1 MTEEIDDRLSTIPE
15 DMRKPREKDVLKQIP
30 VRLHVHDHALIKV
43 MLKKDR
49 MSLQKFIGYCVKG
62 FLDGDP
68 NMLRMIKSYRELEVI
83 PRDVKDKH
91 VLSHR
96 ERQHILDEIEKGTT

>member
-1 MTEEIDDRLSTIPE
+1 MTDAEDRLSTIPE
-15 DMRKPREKDVLKQIP
+15 DLRMPKEKEVLKQIP

-49 MSLQKFIGYCVKG
+49 LSLQKFINYCVKG

-68 NMLRMIKSYRELEVI
+68 NMLRMIKSYRELEII
-83 PRDVKDKH
+83 PKDVKDKH
-91 VLSHR
+91 ILSHR
-96 ERQHILDEIEKGTT
+96 ERQKILDEIEKGSP